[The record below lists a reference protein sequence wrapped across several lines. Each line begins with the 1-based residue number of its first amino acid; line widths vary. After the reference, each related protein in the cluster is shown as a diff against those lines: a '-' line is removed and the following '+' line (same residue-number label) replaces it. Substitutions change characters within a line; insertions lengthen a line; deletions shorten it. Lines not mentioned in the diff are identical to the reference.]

1 MKVFVELLSVILFAA
16 AYVLYKFIPVSYIES
31 VNNLVPFTFT
41 PEQSSDAI
49 YFATLV
55 GILSSALVV
64 IAHALQYWEL
74 NKNKFFAFMAF
85 LVFGGATLLIRD
97 PAFIKWK
104 PTVVNLGFALVFFA
118 STFIGQ
124 KPLVERFMGNAIDA
138 PKTIWNKLNSAWI
151 LFFIAIATLNLFIAY
166 NFSEEF
172 WVGFKL
178 FGVLGLTI
186 LFLIMQM
193 MLLSR
198 YIIVKSEE

>member
-1 MKVFVELLSVILFAA
+1 MKVFVEFLSVILFAA
-16 AYVLYKFIPVSYIES
+16 AYGLYTLIPES
-31 VNNLVPFTFT
+31 MIQSINNTVPFTFT
-41 PEQSSDAI
+41 PNLQSDAI
-49 YFATLV
+49 YFATLI

-64 IAHALQYWEL
+64 LAHAFNYREI
-74 NKNKFFAFMAF
+74 NKNKMFAFLAF
-85 LVFGGATLLIRD
+85 VVFGGATLFIRD

-118 STFIGQ
+118 STYIGK
-124 KPLVERFMGNAIDA
+124 KPLVERFMGNAIEA
-138 PKTIWNKLNSAWI
+138 PRPIWHKLNSAWI
-151 LFFIAIATLNLFIAY
+151 LFFVVIAALNLFIAY

-193 MLLSR
+193 ILLSQ
-198 YIIVKSEE
+198 YIVVKPEE